1 MIYVYQA
8 KTSLNLDS
16 NNIIQIRSFQ
26 KKKKKKGR
34 RRKMSNNRVHRALLF
49 VYIYVQQS
57 MFNSSD
63 HEFMAIETMISILND
78 VFIDTVT
85 VELQSND
92 RIVVYR
98 TLLYR

>member
-1 MIYVYQA
+1 
-8 KTSLNLDS
+8 
-16 NNIIQIRSFQ
+16 
-26 KKKKKKGR
+26 
-34 RRKMSNNRVHRALLF
+34 
-49 VYIYVQQS
+49 